1 MTETVTTVKTD
12 PHNRIVDYLYDE
24 LSEAEREAFT
34 AKLSEEPAVA
44 EQAQSYA
51 ALLSLVRDN
60 AEELSPCS
68 ASTEQLV
75 AAAQRASRP
84 WWVRLF
90 GEGLPALLLRP
101 AVGVVA
107 MAVVVLGIG
116 VFVFLSGRGPA
127 PGEASRAGGAQSPGT
142 AHTPE
147 RTDTVASGE
156 TAQPP
161 ARVEDV
167 EKTAWF
173 AAPRAAEADEGE
185 ALAAND
191 PGRRAEPSLEGKRAG
206 RGLDALGDARG
217 EEGFR
222 QKQDKLARKGRRA
235 PRRDRSVNAVDST
248 SVGIEGGGKAR
259 ANRRRRRTRL
269 SRLPSKDKRPLRN
282 LAERQ
287 ADQATAPRATTA
299 AEKSTRAPAAA
310 PKPRAR
316 RAPTRPALMGG
327 VSSQGGGLSS
337 GSAMRPRQKRK
348 GAERPK
354 ASAPALYNAA
364 QTHLAKGQVAQAC
377 QLFSSLVRHHQHYPR
392 RADALLG
399 WARCEMAR
407 GAYRRAE
414 AIVRK
419 LMREHKSWQKSGK
432 AWLAEI
438 ARRRRRAAQ
447 RASQRARARRQ
458 RKAASR
464 KTAPRRAAS
473 RPANAN

>member
-1 MTETVTTVKTD
+1 VTETVTTVKTD
-12 PHNRIVDYLYDE
+12 SDNRLVDYLYDE
-24 LSEAEREAFT
+24 LSDAEREAFS
-34 AKLSEEPAVA
+34 AELSEQPAVA

-60 AEELSPCS
+60 TEELSPSS

-75 AAAQRASRP
+75 AAAHRAARP
-84 WWVRLF
+84 WWARLF
-90 GEGLPALLLRP
+90 GEGFPALLLRP

-107 MAVVVLGIG
+107 MAVVALGIG
-116 VFVFLSGRGPA
+116 VFVFLSGRSPSSGEA
-127 PGEASRAGGAQSPGT
+127 PGAGETGSSKT
-142 AHTPE
+142 AHAPRRAE
-147 RTDTVASGE
+147 TVASSE
-156 TAQPP
+156 TAPSP
-161 ARVEDV
+161 ARVGDL
-167 EKTAWF
+167 EKTARF
-173 AAPRAAEADEGE
+173 AAPRTAKADENE

-191 PGRRAEPSLEGKRAG
+191 PGRRAEPSLEAKREE

-217 EEGFR
+217 DAGFR
-222 QKQDKLARKGRRA
+222 HPQGKLARTSRRGTG
-235 PRRDRSVNAVDST
+235 RDRSVSAVDKK
-248 SVGIEGGGKAR
+248 SVGIGGGGQAR
-259 ANRRRRRTRL
+259 AKRQRRRTRL
-269 SRLPSKDKRPLRN
+269 QGLPSKDNRPLRN
-282 LAERQ
+282 LTERQ
-287 ADQATAPRATTA
+287 ADQAAAPRRTWATG
-299 AEKSTRAPAAA
+299 KPTRAPAAA

-316 RAPTRPALMGG
+316 RAPSRSALGG
-327 VSSQGGGLSS
+327 AVSS
-337 GSAMRPRQKRK
+337 GSGGLRTGGDARSRRKRK
-348 GAERPK
+348 GAGGGK

-419 LMREHKSWQKSGK
+419 LMREHKSWHKSGK

-447 RASQRARARRQ
+447 RASQRAKARRQ
-458 RKAASR
+458 RKAAGR
-464 KTAPRRAAS
+464 KTAPRRAAP
-473 RPANAN
+473 RPATAN